1 MGMTTIQTGQ
11 MWRRDVLRPSH
22 VALLVLAL
30 PLLAILAFV
39 LFQPIQVL
47 PRISL
52 APGFS
57 FVDQNGQRLTSEDLR
72 GSLVLYNFTYTG
84 CGEGCPQTG
93 PAMRSAQELL
103 ARLDTDGI
111 PVQLVTVSFDPDRD
125 SPEQLRA
132 FATSLEADT
141 ANWHFVTG
149 DAPQLKNVIGRG
161 FGAYYERK
169 EDSHF
174 VFDPTFVLVDGWGV
188 IRAKYRMAQPAFDMI
203 ERDIGLIVQEVRNS
217 KGVNKIAYEA
227 AHLFLCY
234 PN

>member
-1 MGMTTIQTGQ
+1 MGMTTIQAGQ
-11 MWRRDVLRPSH
+11 AWRRDGLRPSH

-57 FVDQNGQRLTSEDLR
+57 FIDQNGQRLTSEDLR
-72 GSLVLYNFTYTG
+72 GSLVLYNFTYAG
-84 CGEGCPQTG
+84 CGEGCAQTG
-93 PAMRSAQELL
+93 PAMRAAQELL
-103 ARLDTDGI
+103 ARLETDGI

-125 SPEQLRA
+125 TPEQLQA
-132 FATSLEADT
+132 FAASLNADT
-141 ANWHFVTG
+141 KNWHFVTG
-149 DAPQLKNVIGRG
+149 DAAQLKNVIGRG
-161 FGAYYERK
+161 FGAYYEAR
-169 EDSHF
+169 DDGRF
-174 VFDPTFVLVDGWGV
+174 AFDPTFVLVDGWGV
-188 IRAKYRMAQPAFDMI
+188 IRAKYRMAQPDSAMLA
-203 ERDIGLIVQEVRNS
+203 RDVGLIVQEIRNS
-217 KGVNKIAYEA
+217 TGVNKIAYEA